1 MRLARFH
8 VPEAGPGS
16 RVHFPDH
23 VAHHAREVLRLPSGT
38 AVRVFDGQGNEYEA
52 ILDAVTRQGVTARLA
67 GPVAALPESPLR
79 ISLAISALKGDL
91 MEWVIEKTTEL
102 GVNELRPV
110 IMARTDAVARPAL
123 RGSRQ
128 QRWEK
133 VASGAAEQCGR
144 AVVPR
149 IAPTATLESLVAEP
163 FAGLR
168 IALLAAGAAPPLPS
182 LALPPASILVLVGP
196 AGGFDPHEVR
206 QLEAAGFESAGL
218 GARTLRAE
226 TAAVIAVAALQLL
239 WGDLR

>member
-8 VPEAGPGS
+8 IPEAGPGS

-52 ILDAVTRQGVTARLA
+52 ILDSVTRQGVTARLS

-79 ISLAISALKGDL
+79 ISLAVSPLKGDL

-102 GVNELRPV
+102 GVHELRPV

-128 QRWEK
+128 ERWEK

-149 IAPTATLESLVAEP
+149 IAPTATLDGLVAEP
-163 FAGLR
+163 FTGSR
-168 IALLAAGAAPPLPS
+168 IALLAAGAAPPLS
-182 LALPPASILVLVGP
+182 LTSPPASILVLVGP
-196 AGGFDPHEVR
+196 AGGIDPHE
-206 QLEAAGFESAGL
+206 LGHLDAAGFQTASL

-226 TAAVIAVAALQLL
+226 TAAITAVAALQLL